1 MWQYNYTNDELYH
14 HGILGMK
21 WGVRRYQNPD
31 GTLTNAGKRKASRLL
46 DKYSKVTGK
55 KLIIKNN
62 TISKPQNTQPK
73 TISEMTNSELQQK
86 VDRMR
91 LEDTYNNMM
100 ASRIP
105 KQKKSMLSR
114 FMKTTWSSVI
124 QPGLKDAGRE
134 IFTNFLKKKGSM
146 YLESLYKNSGTK
158 RTIKNASKTVNEV
171 NKSLK
176 KVK

>member
-1 MWQYNYTNDELYH
+1 MWQYNYTNNELYH

-62 TISKPQNTQPK
+62 TISKPQNTKPK
-73 TISEMTNSELQQK
+73 TISEMTDSELQQK
-86 VDRMR
+86 VNRMR
-91 LEDTYNNMM
+91 LEDTYNSMM

-105 KQKKSMLSR
+105 KQKKSMLSK
-114 FMKTTWSSVI
+114 FMKTTWSSI
-124 QPGLKDAGRE
+124 IRPGLTDAGKD
-134 IFTNFLKKKGSM
+134 IFTNFLKKKGNM
-146 YLESLYKNSGTK
+146 YIKSLYQNSGTK
-158 RTIKNASKTVNEV
+158 QAIKNASKTVNEV